1 MRHLITS
8 HFTGNIKAR
17 EFRMGRDDQWAEG
30 RNHQRQIK
38 LCCPGQALQWW
49 SDIAYCHC
57 CQWSNMVISS
67 AGTLLQASPRNL
79 AVSHGEV
86 VAEQGHAI
94 SSAIY
99 PLAVSGAQ
107 KRCPTSFTHLSRQK
121 NGTEGDGN
129 SGLCT
134 RIVNLLKE
142 KERSRLV
149 SEKAHLNR
157 FFPPYGLYSP
167 PGFSVHGILQARI
180 PECVVMLSSRG
191 SSWLRDQTHIS
202 HFSCLGRQ
210 VLYH

>member
-1 MRHLITS
+1 MSR
-8 HFTGNIKAR
+8 R
-17 EFRMGRDDQWAEG
+17 EKPP
-30 RNHQRQIK
+30 NTNQIVLPK
-38 LCCPGQALQWW
+38 VGPAVMEWHRLQ
-49 SDIAYCHC
+49 SC

-86 VAEQGHAI
+86 IAKQGHVI
-94 SSAIY
+94 SSVIY
-99 PLAVSGAQ
+99 PLAVSSAQ
-107 KRCPTSFTHLSRQK
+107 KSCPISFTHLSRQK

-142 KERSRLV
+142 KKRSRLV
-149 SEKAHLNR
+149 SEIAYLNR
-157 FFPPYGLYSP
+157 FFPPYGLYSL

-180 PECVVMLSSRG
+180 PECVAMLSSRG

-202 HFSCLGRQ
+202 HVSCLGRQ
-210 VLYH
+210 VLYHYRYYLWRSNNI